1 MDYLGTNQDSQ
12 PFSVCINVYTWL
24 YTCSYCLKMLN
35 IPQEETWKIIKNDT
49 DIILQSKLHMP
60 KTIFKSLKMPIK
72 IWISHINAL
81 LIHLNPFIH
90 WATLMKIFVG
100 TPLYKLKVTANDIH
114 KATNQETSY
123 KYNPCKCKI
132 SKSYYQH
139 YTPLFIY
146 FNDFI
151 C

>member
-1 MDYLGTNQDSQ
+1 MFIHMLILSENVEYTSQ
-12 PFSVCINVYTWL
+12 
-24 YTCSYCLKMLN
+24 
-35 IPQEETWKIIKNDT
+35 QETWKIIKNDT

-60 KTIFKSLKMPIK
+60 KTIFKSLKMPNK

-90 WATLMKIFVG
+90 WATLMKISVG

>member
-1 MDYLGTNQDSQ
+1 MTH
-12 PFSVCINVYTWL
+12 
-24 YTCSYCLKMLN
+24 
-35 IPQEETWKIIKNDT
+35 
-49 DIILQSKLHMP
+49 IILQSKLHMP